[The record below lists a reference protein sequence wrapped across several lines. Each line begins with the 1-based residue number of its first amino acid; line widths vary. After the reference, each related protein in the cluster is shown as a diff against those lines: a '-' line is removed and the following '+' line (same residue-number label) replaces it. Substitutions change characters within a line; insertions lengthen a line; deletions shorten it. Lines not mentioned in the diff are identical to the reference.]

1 MAITKLFNN
10 FTNFAVTNT
19 TGGASNTYALTLTE
33 SVEITI
39 EDVNDTIQD
48 GQTLP
53 AGYDVSVGFTTYNTS
68 AQADP
73 KLYGRDTSAEP
84 TEARIIM
91 NGATGSESLNIGN
104 CIWNVRP
111 TFDQNRKGFRI
122 TATKRVTNVDAFIVS
137 F

>member
-10 FTNFAVTNT
+10 FSNFAVTNT
-19 TGGASNTYALTLTE
+19 TGGASNTYGLTLTE
-33 SVEITI
+33 SVEVTI
-39 EDVNDTIQD
+39 EAVNDTIQD

-53 AGYDVSVGFTTYNTS
+53 AGYDVSIGFTTYNTN
-68 AQADP
+68 AQAEP

-104 CIWNVRP
+104 CIWNVAP
-111 TFDQNRKGFRI
+111 DYSNNRAGFRI
-122 TATKRVTNVDAFIVS
+122 TGTKRVTNVDAFIIR